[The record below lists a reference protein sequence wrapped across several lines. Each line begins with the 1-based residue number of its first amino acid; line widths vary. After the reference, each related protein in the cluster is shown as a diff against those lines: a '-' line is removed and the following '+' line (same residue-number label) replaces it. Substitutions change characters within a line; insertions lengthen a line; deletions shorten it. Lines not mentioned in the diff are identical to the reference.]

1 MRNENE
7 RVYGSKNE
15 SKSCM
20 YTAKILFRQRQ
31 TNSNH
36 DTNIC
41 YDAQITT
48 IIEIN

>member
-1 MRNENE
+1 MRMNACTGANI
-7 RVYGSKNE
+7 KA
-15 SKSCM
+15 KSCL